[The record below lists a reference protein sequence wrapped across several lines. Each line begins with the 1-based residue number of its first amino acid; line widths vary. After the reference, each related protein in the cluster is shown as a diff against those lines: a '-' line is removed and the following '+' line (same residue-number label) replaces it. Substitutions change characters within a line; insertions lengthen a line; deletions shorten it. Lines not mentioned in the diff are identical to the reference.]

1 MTAASEPI
9 GVLFV
14 CLGNICRSP
23 TAHGVFAQR
32 VERAGLAG
40 AIRVDSAGTGDW
52 HLGLPPDPRTQRA
65 ARERGYDLE
74 HLRARQVALAD
85 FRNFSYILAMDN
97 TNLRNLE
104 RLRPN
109 WYCGELDLFL
119 RAGGYSGALEV
130 PDPYEGDARD
140 FEQVLDLAE
149 VAADGLLAAI
159 RTRHLLA

>member
-1 MTAASEPI
+1 MIVPGPI

-65 ARERGYDLE
+65 ARARGYDLE
-74 HLRARQVALAD
+74 HLRARQVAPAD

-104 RLRPN
+104 RQRPN
-109 WYCGELDLFL
+109 WYRGELDLFL
-119 RAGGYSGALEV
+119 RAGGYQGALEV
-130 PDPYEGDARD
+130 PDPYAGDTRD
-140 FEQVLDLAE
+140 FERVLDLAE

-159 RTRHLLA
+159 RTRHGLA

>member
-1 MTAASEPI
+1 MTGPQSI

-23 TAHGVFAQR
+23 TAHGVFARR
-32 VERAGLAG
+32 VERAGLAD

-65 ARERGYDLE
+65 ALTRGYDLE

-85 FRNFSYILAMDN
+85 FRHFSYILAMDN
-97 TNLRNLE
+97 ANLRNLE

-109 WYCGELDLFL
+109 WYRGELDLFL
-119 RAGGYSGALEV
+119 RAGGCNGSLEV
-130 PDPYEGDARD
+130 PDPYHGDARD
-140 FEQVLDLAE
+140 FEQVLDLVE
-149 VAADGLLAAI
+149 VAADGLLAAL
-159 RTRHLLA
+159 RARHGLE